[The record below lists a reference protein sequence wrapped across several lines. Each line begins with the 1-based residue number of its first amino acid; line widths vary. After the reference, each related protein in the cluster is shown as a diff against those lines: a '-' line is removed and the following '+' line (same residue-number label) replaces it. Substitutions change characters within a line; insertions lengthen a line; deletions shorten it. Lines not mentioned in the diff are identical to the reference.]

1 MTMQVHQVYLSLGS
15 NLGNRQQ
22 NLSRAITLIT
32 NRIGLI
38 KDQSDLFVTEPVGF
52 TSAHL
57 FINMVVRLE
66 PALTAIQVLK
76 TTQQIEKELGRKK
89 KSANGIY
96 HDRQIDID
104 ILLYDEEIILT
115 SSLTIPHPHM
125 KERRFVLE
133 PMAQIA
139 PQLIIPNETKTIA
152 ELLADIC

>member
-66 PALTAIQVLK
+66 TTLTAIQVLK
-76 TTQQIEKELGRKK
+76 TTQQIEKELVSVLKHIGFHKSIIHKK
-89 KSANGIY
+89 EVQQNIKDIAKKIY
-96 HDRQIDID
+96 EYQQKMNRESRTIWK
-104 ILLYDEEIILT
+104 EEIYQESKDHGV
-115 SSLTIPHPHM
+115 SST
-125 KERRFVLE
+125 
-133 PMAQIA
+133 
-139 PQLIIPNETKTIA
+139 
-152 ELLADIC
+152 